1 MANQIIDI
9 HSHFLTS
16 EYLKFLEKQKAL
28 LEDGFPLPKYNNQEH
43 LKLMKGCSIEWSLLS
58 VSSPHPYFKDDIENS
73 IKMCRH
79 LNEQMAQL
87 KKVISNILVFKPV
100 YHYLMSKQLYKRLFT
115 LWMFYM
121 QMVLIFQ
128 VIVEVFI

>member
-1 MANQIIDI
+1 MIKQIIDI
-9 HSHFLTS
+9 HSHFLTP
-16 EYLKFLEKQKAL
+16 EYLKFLEKQNAL
-28 LEDGFPLPKYNNQEH
+28 LEDGFPLPKYDYKKH
-43 LKLMKGCSIEWSLLS
+43 LDLMNKCSIKWSLLS

-115 LWMFYM
+115 LWMF
-121 QMVLIFQ
+121 
-128 VIVEVFI
+128 

>member
-115 LWMFYM
+115 LWMF
-121 QMVLIFQ
+121 
-128 VIVEVFI
+128 